1 MTNILIIPGGSGMAT
16 LGEIEEAVFLFQ
28 KYNVPL
34 LLFHCITSY
43 PALVDESN
51 LHAIKTLPK
60 TQ

>member
-1 MTNILIIPGGSGMAT
+1 MAT